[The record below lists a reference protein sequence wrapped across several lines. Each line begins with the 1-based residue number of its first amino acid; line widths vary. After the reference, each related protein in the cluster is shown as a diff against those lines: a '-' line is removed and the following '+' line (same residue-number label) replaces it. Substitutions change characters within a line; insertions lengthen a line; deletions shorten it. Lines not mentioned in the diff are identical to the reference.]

1 MPPPARRQKTSY
13 NARTKSV
20 TTLKK
25 LIRDI
30 ERLLSRENSNL
41 TADGRLDKERAL
53 AAYNLELKNATRNKK
68 EQEMAKKY
76 HMVRFFGERRPSW
89 PPTHG

>member
-1 MPPPARRQKTSY
+1 MPPQKRQKTHY

-25 LIRDI
+25 LIRDHA
-30 ERLLSRENSNL
+30 RLLSRENSNL
-41 TADGRLDKERAL
+41 TADGRLEKERAL

-68 EQEMAKKY
+68 EQDMAKKY
-76 HMVRFFGERRPSW
+76 HMVRFFGSSSPL
-89 PPTHG
+89 